1 MCWVGKA
8 GMLRKLTSTAV
19 LTGLPMGT
27 GAVGQSKALNP
38 MAAGEEQNRSKVK
51 GQQQCK
57 YHSQIKP
64 EEILLDAGVQKE
76 GLFPEQGDPTLPL
89 SAQGCPLSQSNYL

>member
-8 GMLRKLTSTAV
+8 GMLRKLTSTSV

-38 MAAGEEQNRSKVK
+38 MAAGEEQNR
-51 GQQQCK
+51 
-57 YHSQIKP
+57 
-64 EEILLDAGVQKE
+64 
-76 GLFPEQGDPTLPL
+76 DPKSRANN
-89 SAQGCPLSQSNYL
+89 SASIIRR